1 MVKMNE
7 VIYTNKVIDR
17 IKAVLDSDLSAY
29 EIAKQVGY
37 SSANQVHNFRNGK
50 SDYTAMKLSTA
61 IEFEKIYNKIEE
73 EQKLTKEIMEIIKKV
88 EDFEIE
94 LSGADPSYEEVNED
108 NYIAHFVAGFNIEV
122 LFAEHEHVKEAKE
135 EGTFDQEHVNEL
147 ADLYDYD
154 KVVGYR
160 IEGGN
165 IKWNE

>member
-1 MVKMNE
+1 MH
-7 VIYTNKVIDR
+7 TNKVIDK
-17 IKAVLDSDLSAY
+17 IKTVLGSDLTAY
-29 EIAKQVGY
+29 RIAKEVGY
-37 SSANQVHNFRNGK
+37 SSANPVHKLMSGET
-50 SDYTAMKLSTA
+50 DITAMKLSTA
-61 IEFEKIYNKIEE
+61 IEFEKLYNKIEE
-73 EQKLTKEIMEIIKKV
+73 EQKMTKEIMEIIKKV

-94 LSGADPSYEEVNED
+94 LSGAEPSYEEVNEV
-108 NYIAHFVAGFNIEV
+108 NYIVHFVDGFNIEV